1 MTQQNPNPD
10 GRKVVQI
17 SPLLLHRRPALLWAG
32 SIDSI
37 LMWSEGVGFAPGTP
51 QERTKDDMDIATALH
66 SALAEKVGRESY
78 DFWFGPQT
86 RLELRDG
93 SVAVYAPNNFFLDWI
108 RSRFR
113 RLIESACEE
122 TFRRPMTLEFLLDPV
137 STPVSGDGALPPPP
151 NVPPTGT
158 ATLRDGGKTSFGS
171 DVGRVGN
178 PSSHGADLTDGLP
191 IRPTGEPTPILSLS
205 STEAAVPAEAA
216 PGNPGKPRRTF
227 HDLESFVV
235 GPSNR
240 LAYAGAE
247 QIVRR
252 PGEVSPLV
260 IYGPTGL
267 GKTHL
272 LEGIWTA
279 ARRSSRSVTAIYLS
293 AEQFASGFL
302 QALRGG
308 GGLPSFRRK
317 YRDVDLLVIDDL
329 QFFSGKHYTQV
340 ELLYTIDSLV
350 RQRRQLVFASDR
362 LPSELVDL
370 GPELIARLQGG
381 LVCQIEQPGYET
393 RLGIVAR
400 MAARL
405 GLAIGEEVQQWIASR
420 LTRHARELSG
430 ALCKLQAVHRAW
442 GKPITVTMAEEAL
455 ADMIRDGSRVVRL
468 PDIEKAVCQTLGLE
482 AASLQSG
489 RKSKSVSH
497 PRMLAMWL
505 ARKYTRSALTEIG
518 HYFGRRSHSTV
529 ISAQR
534 RVDQWLTSGV
544 PVALA
549 DRTWEIDEAIRHIER
564 RLQAG

>member
-1 MTQQNPNPD
+1 MV
-10 GRKVVQI
+10 R
-17 SPLLLHRRPALLWAG
+17 
-32 SIDSI
+32 
-37 LMWSEGVGFAPGTP
+37 SEGMGYAPGTP

-66 SALAEKVGRESY
+66 SLLAEKVGRRSY
-78 DFWFGPQT
+78 DLWFGPQT

-113 RLIESACEE
+113 RSIESACEE
-122 TFRRPMTLEFLLDPV
+122 TFRRPVTLEFLLDPLCT
-137 STPVSGDGALPPPP
+137 SNADDGAMHPSSANQLPLCLAPGDAPATDMVSATDA
-151 NVPPTGT
+151 VPPTPGVAARANT
-158 ATLRDGGKTSFGS
+158 PAMDAASTPNATPATNLVPVADAALARDRAPS
-171 DVGRVGN
+171 N
-178 PSSHGADLTDGLP
+178 PDKS
-191 IRPTGEPTPILSLS
+191 
-205 STEAAVPAEAA
+205 
-216 PGNPGKPRRTF
+216 RRRF
-227 HDLESFVV
+227 HNLESFVV
-235 GPSNR
+235 GSSNQ
-240 LAYAGAE
+240 LAYAGAT
-247 QIVRR
+247 QIVHQ
-252 PGEVSPLV
+252 PGDVSPLV
-260 IYGPTGL
+260 IYGPTGF

-293 AEQFASGFL
+293 AEQFVSGFL

-317 YRDVDLLVIDDL
+317 YRDVDLLLIDDL

-340 ELLYTIDSLV
+340 ELLYTIDALA

-362 LPSELVDL
+362 APSELVDL
-370 GPELIARLQGG
+370 GPELIARLQSG
-381 LVCQIEQPGYET
+381 LVCRLEQPDYET
-393 RLGIVAR
+393 RRGIVAR
-400 MAARL
+400 MAGRL
-405 GLAIGEEVQQWIASR
+405 GLAIGDDVQQWIAAR
-420 LTRHARELSG
+420 LTRHPRELSG

-442 GKPITVTMAEEAL
+442 GKPITVAMAEDAL

-468 PDIEKAVCQTLGLE
+468 PDIEKAVCETLGLD
-482 AASLQSG
+482 ASSLQSS
-489 RKSKSVSH
+489 RKSKSVSY

-534 RVDQWLTSGV
+534 RVDQWLRCGA

-549 DRTWEIDEAIRHIER
+549 DHTWEIDEAIRHIER

>member
-1 MTQQNPNPD
+1 
-10 GRKVVQI
+10 V
-17 SPLLLHRRPALLWAG
+17 
-32 SIDSI
+32 
-37 LMWSEGVGFAPGTP
+37 
-51 QERTKDDMDIATALH
+51 TKDDMDIATALH
-66 SALAEKVGRESY
+66 SALAEKVGRRSY
-78 DFWFGPQT
+78 DLWFGPQT

-108 RSRFR
+108 RSQFR
-113 RLIESACEE
+113 RSIEIACEE
-122 TFRRPMTLEFLLDPV
+122 TFRRPMALEFLLDPV
-137 STPVSGDGALPPPP
+137 STP
-151 NVPPTGT
+151 T
-158 ATLRDGGKTSFGS
+158 
-171 DVGRVGN
+171 VGRIGN
-178 PSSHGADLTDGLP
+178 PSSNGADLLDGLP
-191 IRPTGEPTPILSLS
+191 IRPTEKPAPILSPPP
-205 STEAAVPAEAA
+205 TEAVDPADAA
-216 PGNPGKPRRTF
+216 PGSLGRPRRTF
-227 HDLESFVV
+227 HNLQSFVV

-252 PGEVSPLV
+252 PGEISPLV
-260 IYGPTGL
+260 IYGSTGF

-279 ARRSSRSVTAIYLS
+279 ARRSSPSVTAIYLS

-308 GGLPSFRRK
+308 GGMPSFRRK
-317 YRDVDLLVIDDL
+317 YRDVDLLLIDDL

-362 LPSELVDL
+362 QPSELVDL
-370 GPELIARLQGG
+370 GPELIARLQSG
-381 LVCQIEQPGYET
+381 LVCRIEQPDYET
-393 RLGIVAR
+393 RRGIVAR
-400 MAARL
+400 MAGRL

-442 GKPITVTMAEEAL
+442 GKPITVAMAEEAL

-468 PDIEKAVCQTLGLE
+468 PDIEKAVCETLGLD
-482 AASLQSG
+482 AASLHSG

-518 HYFGRRSHSTV
+518 HYFGHRSHSTV

-534 RVDQWLTSGV
+534 RVDQWLTSGA

-549 DRTWEIDEAIRHIER
+549 DRTWDIDEAIRHIER

>member
-1 MTQQNPNPD
+1 MMV
-10 GRKVVQI
+10 R
-17 SPLLLHRRPALLWAG
+17 
-32 SIDSI
+32 
-37 LMWSEGVGFAPGTP
+37 SEGAGYAPGTP
-51 QERTKDDMDIATALH
+51 QEVTKDDMDIATALH
-66 SALAEKVGRESY
+66 SSLAEKVGRKSY
-78 DFWFGPQT
+78 DLWFGPQT
-86 RLELRDG
+86 RLELRNG
-93 SVAVYAPNNFFLDWI
+93 SLAVYAPNNFFLDWI
-108 RSRFR
+108 RSQFR
-113 RLIESACEE
+113 RSIESACEE
-122 TFRRPMTLEFLLDPV
+122 TFRRPMALEFLLDPV
-137 STPVSGDGALPPPP
+137 STPPAGDGAPPAGGAPPPVLP
-151 NVPPTGT
+151 TNPAPP
-158 ATLRDGGKTSFGS
+158 
-171 DVGRVGN
+171 
-178 PSSHGADLTDGLP
+178 
-191 IRPTGEPTPILSLS
+191 
-205 STEAAVPAEAA
+205 TEAAGVADAA
-216 PGNPGKPRRTF
+216 PAGPDRPRRTF
-227 HDLESFVV
+227 HSLESFVV

-247 QIVRR
+247 QIVHR

-260 IYGPTGL
+260 IYGPTGF

-279 ARRSSRSVTAIYLS
+279 ARRSSPSATAIYLS

-302 QALRGG
+302 HALRGG

-317 YRDVDLLVIDDL
+317 YRDVDLLLIDDL

-362 LPSELVDL
+362 MPSALVDL
-370 GPELIARLQGG
+370 GPELIARLQSG
-381 LVCQIEQPGYET
+381 LVCRIEQPDYET
-393 RLGIVAR
+393 RRGIVAR
-400 MAARL
+400 MAVRL
-405 GLAIGEEVQQWIASR
+405 GLVIADEVQQWIASQ

-442 GKPITVTMAEEAL
+442 GKPITLAMAEEAL

-468 PDIEKAVCQTLGLE
+468 PDIEKAVCETLGLD
-482 AASLQSG
+482 AASLHSG

-518 HYFGRRSHSTV
+518 HYFGHRSHSTV

-534 RVDQWLTSGV
+534 RVEQWLSSGV